1 MMAGIH
7 PQQEAFR
14 ADNIHFSS
22 HSMIVWETTCSHHIL
37 SSFFQ
42 DILEDCKFHSTRGQ
56 PHLSQV
62 PSCPITPN
70 NPQHTH
76 IHTHTHTHTH
86 THHTTHT
93 HTHTHTHTR
102 AQGVGYDSS
111 WAAITGTD
119 RFIRYLQTTSRRK
132 WKVKFVLQ
140 LERAKLVSKS
150 GVSKPIPCD
159 KKFLVWKLSNSI
171 PKFKPNRKKISES
184 KSGILRHYFN

>member
-1 MMAGIH
+1 M
-7 PQQEAFR
+7 QETWVWSLGWE
-14 ADNIHFSS
+14 DPLEKGMTTHSS
-22 HSMIVWETTCSHHIL
+22 ILAWEIPWT
-37 SSFFQ
+37 
-42 DILEDCKFHSTRGQ
+42 EQ
-56 PHLSQV
+56 PGWLQSIGLQRVGHYWA
-62 PSCPITPN
+62 TK
-70 NPQHTH
+70 
-76 IHTHTHTHTH
+76 HTHTHTHTH

-132 WKVKFVLQ
+132 WKVKLVLQ